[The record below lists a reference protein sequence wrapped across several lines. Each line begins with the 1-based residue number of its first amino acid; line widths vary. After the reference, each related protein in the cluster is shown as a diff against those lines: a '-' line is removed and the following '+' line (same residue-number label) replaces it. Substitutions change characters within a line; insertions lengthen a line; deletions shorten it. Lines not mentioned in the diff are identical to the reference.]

1 MNRLICVLAV
11 FCGVLFLALL
21 LNANYVQFVGA
32 EDLNDQQGNRRVID
46 EEFSRERGPILVRG
60 REIARSEPSDDEYEY
75 QRAYTQTK
83 LYAHITGFYSY
94 LYGATDVEATANSVL
109 SGSDERLF
117 VNRVVDLVGS
127 QQPSGGSVQLTIDP
141 EAQQAALAGLED
153 LEGDPRGA
161 VVALDPST
169 GAVLAMVSQPTY
181 NPNELA
187 THDLDRAEAAYKEL
201 NQSQEERL
209 LDRSRENIY
218 FPGSTFKLVT
228 AAAALESGEFRPDS
242 QVPTGPTLQLP
253 QTDNVL
259 TNDVDT
265 CDAQSQGTLTF
276 ALANSC
282 NVSFGAVGL
291 ELGNDALLE
300 QAEAFGFNDPS
311 YMDDLRMVPSTY
323 PDDAEGPFVA
333 FNAIGQFDVAATP
346 LQMAMVS
353 AGIANDGDV
362 MKPYVIDE
370 IRSPDLDV
378 LERTDPEELNEAVSS
393 ETAEQLTQ
401 MMVTTVD
408 QGTADEAAIEGIEVA
423 AKTGTAERSETLPP
437 YAWFVS
443 FAPADDPQVAVA
455 VFVENADVP
464 RSAISG
470 GGLAGPIAQRVM
482 QAVID
487 Q

>member
-1 MNRLICVLAV
+1 MNRPIRVLAV

-32 EDLNDQQGNRRVID
+32 EDLNAQQGNRRVID

-60 REIARSEPSDDEYEY
+60 RQIARSEPSDDEYDY
-75 QRAYTQTK
+75 QRVYTQTK

-94 LYGATDVEATANSVL
+94 LFGATDVEATANSVL
-109 SGSDERLF
+109 SGSDSRLF

-127 QQPSGGSVQLTIDP
+127 QQPTGGSVQLTIDP
-141 EAQQAALAGLED
+141 ESQQAALAGLEA
-153 LEGDPRGA
+153 LPGDPRGA
-161 VVALDPST
+161 VVALDPAT

-181 NPNELA
+181 DPNQLA
-187 THDLDRAEAAYKEL
+187 THNFDRAEAAYKEL

-242 QVPTGPTLQLP
+242 RVPGGPTLQLP
-253 QTDNVL
+253 ETDNVL
-259 TNDVDT
+259 TNDSSCPNT
-265 CDAQSQGTLTF
+265 SITLTV
-276 ALANSC
+276 ALACSS
-282 NVSFGAVGL
+282 NVAFGSVGL

-311 YMDDLRMVPSTY
+311 YMDDLRMVPSTF

-346 LQMAMVS
+346 LQMAMVA

-362 MKPYVIDE
+362 MEPYTIDE
-370 IRSPDLDV
+370 VRSPDLDV
-378 LERTDPEELNEAVSS
+378 LERTEPEELSEAISS

-401 MMVTTVD
+401 MMVTVVD
-408 QGTADEAAIEGIEVA
+408 QGTAEEAAIPGIEVA

-455 VFVENADVP
+455 VVVE
-464 RSAISG
+464 SG
-470 GGLAGPIAQRVM
+470 GTAGDEASGGRTAAPIAK
-482 QAVID
+482 AVIEAVLAR
-487 Q
+487 

>member
-1 MNRLICVLAV
+1 M
-11 FCGVLFLALL
+11 
-21 LNANYVQFVGA
+21 
-32 EDLNDQQGNRRVID
+32 
-46 EEFSRERGPILVRG
+46 
-60 REIARSEPSDDEYEY
+60 
-75 QRAYTQTK
+75 
-83 LYAHITGFYSY
+83 
-94 LYGATDVEATANSVL
+94 EATANSVL
-109 SGSDERLF
+109 SGSDSRLF

-127 QQPSGGSVQLTIDP
+127 QQPTGGSVQLTIDP
-141 EAQQAALAGLED
+141 EAQEAALAGLEA
-153 LEGDPRGA
+153 LPGDPRGA
-161 VVALDPST
+161 VVALDPSS

-181 NPNELA
+181 NPNQLA
-187 THDLDRAEAAYKEL
+187 THDFDRAEAAYKEL

-218 FPGSTFKLVT
+218 FPGSTFKLIT

-242 QVPTGPTLQLP
+242 QVPAGPTLQLP

-259 TNDVDT
+259 TNDT
-265 CDAQSQGTLTF
+265 ECGSGTITLTL
-276 ALANSC
+276 ALAFSC

-311 YMDDLRMVPSTY
+311 YMDDLRMVPSTF

-346 LQMAMVS
+346 LQMAMVA

-362 MKPYVIDE
+362 MEPYTIDE
-370 IRSPDLDV
+370 VRSPDLDV
-378 LERTDPEELNEAVSS
+378 LERTEPEELSEAISS

-401 MMVTTVD
+401 MMVTVVD
-408 QGTADEAAIEGIEVA
+408 QGTAEEAAIPGIEVA

-455 VFVENADVP
+455 VFVENANVP

-470 GGLAGPIAQRVM
+470 GGLAGPIAKRVM
-482 QAVID
+482 EAVIG

>member
-1 MNRLICVLAV
+1 MNRPIRVLAV

-32 EDLNDQQGNRRVID
+32 EDLNAQQGNRRVID

-60 REIARSEPSDDEYEY
+60 REIARSEPSDDEYDY
-75 QRAYTQTK
+75 QRVYSQTK

-109 SGSDERLF
+109 SGSDSRLF

-127 QQPSGGSVQLTIDP
+127 QQPTGGSVQLTIDP
-141 EAQQAALAGLED
+141 EAQEAALAGLED
-153 LEGDPRGA
+153 LPGDPRGA
-161 VVALDPST
+161 VVALDPTS

-187 THDLDRAEAAYKEL
+187 THDFDRAEAAYKEL
-201 NQSQEERL
+201 NRSQEERL

-242 QVPTGPTLQLP
+242 QVPGGPTLQLP

-259 TNDVDT
+259 TNDVFG
-265 CDAQSQGTLTF
+265 CDGTVTLTE
-276 ALANSC
+276 ALAKSC

-300 QAEAFGFNDPS
+300 QAEAFGFNDPTV
-311 YMDDLRMVPSTY
+311 MDDLRAVPSTY
-323 PDDAEGPFVA
+323 PEDAEGPFVA
-333 FNAIGQFDVAATP
+333 FSAIGQYEVSATP
-346 LQMAMVS
+346 LQMAMVA

-362 MKPYVIDE
+362 MEPYVVDE
-370 IRSPDLDV
+370 VRSPDLDV
-378 LERTDPEELNEAVSS
+378 LERTEPQELSEAVSS

-401 MMVTTVD
+401 MMVTVVD
-408 QGTADEAAIEGIEVA
+408 QGTAAEAAIDGIEVA
-423 AKTGTAERSETLPP
+423 AKTGTAERSETLSP

-455 VFVENADVP
+455 VFVENANVP

-470 GGLAGPIAQRVM
+470 GGLAGPIAKRVM
-482 QAVID
+482 EAVIG

>member
-1 MNRLICVLAV
+1 
-11 FCGVLFLALL
+11 
-21 LNANYVQFVGA
+21 
-32 EDLNDQQGNRRVID
+32 
-46 EEFSRERGPILVRG
+46 
-60 REIARSEPSDDEYEY
+60 
-75 QRAYTQTK
+75 

-94 LYGATDVEATANSVL
+94 LFGATDVEATANSVL
-109 SGSDERLF
+109 SGSDSRLF

-127 QQPSGGSVQLTIDP
+127 QQPTGGSVQLTIDP
-141 EAQQAALAGLED
+141 EAQQAALAGLEA
-153 LEGDPRGA
+153 LPGDPRGA

-169 GAVLAMVSQPTY
+169 GAMLAMVSQPTY
-181 NPNELA
+181 DPNQLA
-187 THDLDRAEAAYKEL
+187 THDFDRAEAAYKEL
-201 NQSQEERL
+201 NQDQEERL

-228 AAAALESGEFRPDS
+228 AAAALESGKYRPDT
-242 QVPTGPTLQLP
+242 QVPAGPTLQLP

-259 TNDVDT
+259 TNDTECGVGT
-265 CDAQSQGTLTF
+265 ITLTL
-276 ALANSC
+276 ALAYSC

-291 ELGNDALLE
+291 DLGNDALLE

-311 YMDDLRMVPSTY
+311 YMDDLRMVPSTF

-346 LQMAMVS
+346 LQMAMVA

-362 MKPYVIDE
+362 MEPYVIDE
-370 IRSPDLDV
+370 VRSPDLDV
-378 LERTDPEELNEAVSS
+378 LERTEPQELSESVSS

-401 MMVTTVD
+401 MMVTVVD
-408 QGTADEAAIEGIEVA
+408 QGTADEAAIPGIAVA

-455 VFVENADVP
+455 VFVENANVP

-470 GGLAGPIAQRVM
+470 GGLAGPIAKRVM
-482 QAVID
+482 EAVIG

>member
-1 MNRLICVLAV
+1 MNRPIRVLAV

-32 EDLNDQQGNRRVID
+32 EDLNAQQGNRRVID

-60 REIARSEPSDDEYEY
+60 RQIARSEPSDDEYDY
-75 QRAYTQTK
+75 QRVYTQTK

-94 LYGATDVEATANSVL
+94 LFGATDVEATANSVL
-109 SGSDERLF
+109 SGSDSRLF

-127 QQPSGGSVQLTIDP
+127 QQPTGGSVQLTIDP
-141 EAQQAALAGLED
+141 EAQQAALAGLEA
-153 LEGDPRGA
+153 LPGDPRGA
-161 VVALDPST
+161 VVALDPAT

-181 NPNELA
+181 DPNQLA
-187 THDLDRAEAAYKEL
+187 THNFDRAEAAYKEL

-242 QVPTGPTLQLP
+242 QVPAGPTLQLP

-259 TNDVDT
+259 TNDT
-265 CDAQSQGTLTF
+265 ECGSGTITLTL
-276 ALANSC
+276 ALAFSC

-311 YMDDLRMVPSTY
+311 YMDDLRMVPSTF

-346 LQMAMVS
+346 LQMAMVA

-362 MKPYVIDE
+362 MEPYTIDE
-370 IRSPDLDV
+370 VRSPDLDV
-378 LERTDPEELNEAVSS
+378 LERTEPEELSEAISS

-401 MMVTTVD
+401 MMVTVVD
-408 QGTADEAAIEGIEVA
+408 QGTAEEAAIPGIEVA

-455 VFVENADVP
+455 VFVENANVP

-470 GGLAGPIAQRVM
+470 GGLAGPIAKRVM
-482 QAVID
+482 EAVIG